1 MGFMLR
7 YLKRFRKID
16 SELQVHNRN
25 SPLLEVN
32 DHDLSNLRMSEISQP
47 PMSST
52 SSQIQTARIVTLAIF
67 FLNGFAIANWAVRIP
82 ALKAQIGLSE
92 GTLGLALLCIAIG
105 SVGFMPI
112 VGRLIAKRGSSQI
125 TRAMGFA
132 FPISMIL
139 LALPNTIWL
148 WIPVLIFYGATNGG
162 LDVSMNAQAT
172 TVEKRLGRPILN
184 SFHAFWSVGS
194 LIGAGVGGLFARAEI
209 IPSVHLGLIGVLEL
223 VIFAII
229 TQKLLTGD
237 ADPNP
242 QSAGSVRPTLP
253 LLLIALVAFSALMSE
268 GAIADWSAVYLKD
281 DLNTNAFYAALGL
294 VFAQGSMAACRFAG
308 DALTLRFGPSS
319 LLRWGGALSAT
330 GLAFAL
336 FSGLP
341 WAALLGFACVGAGM
355 SVIFPVTIS
364 AVSRLPGVASGA
376 GIAWVASFGYAGFLV
391 GPPVIGF
398 LAEWTNLRIGLAAVV
413 VFSLLIVLLA
423 NAVEHKTEPNLKP
436 GEVA

>member
-1 MGFMLR
+1 MN
-7 YLKRFRKID
+7 D
-16 SELQVHNRN
+16 S
-25 SPLLEVN
+25 
-32 DHDLSNLRMSEISQP
+32 SQ
-47 PMSST
+47 SIEST
-52 SSQIQTARIVTLAIF
+52 SSQIQTARVVTLAIF
-67 FLNGFAIANWAVRIP
+67 FLNGFAVANWAVRIP

-112 VGRLIAKRGSSQI
+112 VGRAIAQLGSSQV

-148 WIPVLIFYGATNGG
+148 WIPVLLFYGATNGG
-162 LDVSMNAQAT
+162 LDVAMNAQAT

-194 LIGAGVGGLFARAEI
+194 LLGAGVGGLFARAEI
-209 IPSVHLGLIGVLEL
+209 IPSVHLGLIGILEL
-223 VIFAII
+223 VILAVI
-229 TQKLLTGD
+229 TRQLLTGD

-242 QSAGSVRPTLP
+242 QTSGSVRPTLP

-281 DLNTNAFYAALGL
+281 DLKTNAFYAALGL
-294 VFAQGSMAACRFAG
+294 VFAQGFMAACRFAG

-398 LAEWTNLRIGLAAVV
+398 LAEWTSLRIGLAAVV
-413 VFSLLIVLLA
+413 VFSLLIVFLA
-423 NAVEHKTEPNLKP
+423 GAVEQRH
-436 GEVA
+436 AA

>member
-1 MGFMLR
+1 MLR
-7 YLKRFRKID
+7 FLKRF
-16 SELQVHNRN
+16 SQLLQGKQLARERSHFSTTSNAKSDQKSNRN
-25 SPLLEVN
+25 PNMTTTVS
-32 DHDLSNLRMSEISQP
+32 LSDQP
-47 PMSST
+47 EPNSSAVQ
-52 SSQIQTARIVTLAIF
+52 SARIVTLAIF

-112 VGRLIAKRGSSQI
+112 MGRAIARHGSSRI
-125 TRAMGFA
+125 TRTMGFL
-132 FPISMIL
+132 FPFSMIL

-148 WIPVLIFYGATNGG
+148 WIPILLFYGATNGG
-162 LDVSMNAQAT
+162 LDVAMNAQAT

-209 IPSVHLGLIGVLEL
+209 APSVHLGLIGVLEL
-223 VIFAII
+223 VILAVI
-229 TQKLLTGD
+229 TRQLLTGD

-242 QSAGSVRPTLP
+242 QTSGSVRPTLP
-253 LLLIALVAFSALMSE
+253 LLVIALVAFSALMSE

-281 DLNTNAFYAALGL
+281 ELKTNAFYAAFGL
-294 VFAQGSMAACRFAG
+294 VFAQGAMALFRFAG
-308 DALTLRFGPSS
+308 DSFTLRFGPSS
-319 LLRWGGALSAT
+319 LVRWGGVLSAV

-364 AVSRLPGVASGA
+364 AVSKLPGVASGA

-398 LAEWTNLRIGLAAVV
+398 LAEWTSLRIGLAAVV

-423 NAVEHKTEPNLKP
+423 GAVDQRHT
-436 GEVA
+436 A

>member
-1 MGFMLR
+1 M
-7 YLKRFRKID
+7 
-16 SELQVHNRN
+16 
-25 SPLLEVN
+25 N
-32 DHDLSNLRMSEISQP
+32 DAAQSIE
-47 PMSST
+47 ST
-52 SSQIQTARIVTLAIF
+52 SSQIQTAQVLRARIVTLAIF
-67 FLNGFAIANWAVRIP
+67 FLNGFAVANWAVRIP
-82 ALKAQIGLSE
+82 ALKAQLGLSD

-105 SVGFMPI
+105 SVVFMPV
-112 VGRLIAKRGSSQI
+112 VGRAIARHGSSGV

-139 LALPNTIWL
+139 LALPNTLWL
-148 WIPVLIFYGATNGG
+148 WIPVLLYYGATNGG
-162 LDVSMNAQAT
+162 LDVAMNAQAT

-184 SFHAFWSVGS
+184 SFHALWSVGS
-194 LIGAGVGGLFARAEI
+194 LLGAGVGGLFARAEI
-209 IPSVHLGLIGVLEL
+209 VPSVHLGIIGILEL
-223 VIFAII
+223 VILAVI
-229 TQKLLTGD
+229 TRQLLTGD

-242 QSAGSVRPTLP
+242 QSSGSVRPTLP

-281 DLNTNAFYAALGL
+281 DLKTNAFYAALGL

-398 LAEWTNLRIGLAAVV
+398 LAEWTSLRIGLGAVV
-413 VFSLLIVLLA
+413 VFSLLIVFLA
-423 NAVEHKTEPNLKP
+423 GAVEQRHTASGLEPL
-436 GEVA
+436 ER